1 MLIRKKIF
9 NISLFFFLI
18 IFSFFIPFYY
28 GNKGVFPLD
37 SLGFLDSSYNIL
49 LGRQPIRD
57 FWIFS
62 GIFVDYSQALFFKIL
77 GLHWSSY
84 VIHSALI
91 NSFITL
97 YFFFFLYK
105 KKLNFYLCFFYA
117 LCFSLLC
124 YSQSGTPFSYFHS
137 LIFSLFAIFSF
148 LLGIETKKNI
158 YWLFVP
164 IFMFLS
170 FFSNQTPAAYINI
183 LLILFSL
190 FYFHFFK
197 KLSNFFNFT
206 IGTLISFLVITF
218 FLYFNKIK
226 FDHFIYQYIF
236 FPISIGVDRIEGNQ
250 GAFTK
255 LSHTFS
261 FHILINKLKF
271 IQLFIVSLLVT
282 LYLNYIKKIKKH
294 LIFEEKISIIFLILS
309 SFSFIFHQLI
319 TANQIFIFC
328 LIPILAS
335 YFNLIY
341 IKNLF
346 RVKYLQ
352 FIIII
357 CVSLITVKYHYRYN
371 ENRYF
376 MDLEK
381 VDFNK
386 MVDASILDTKLKNLM
401 WITPEYSNDPLKELN
416 LLKHTVNILKNDKR
430 NKMVITHYN
439 FLSFLT
445 GLNLHMPSR
454 WYISNNT
461 YPHLGH
467 KYHDFYKFFFHKN
480 FIKDNIQVVYIIDK
494 QGIKFDDFR
503 KNLDNVCFNEKKLNE
518 ITFVFEP
525 FKCKN

>member
-1 MLIRKKIF
+1 MFIKKKIL
-9 NISLFFFLI
+9 NISLSFFLI

-28 GNKGVFPLD
+28 GNKGVFPID
-37 SLGFLDSSYNIL
+37 SFGFLDSSYNIL
-49 LGRQPIRD
+49 LGRHPIRD

-84 VIHSALI
+84 IIHSALI

-105 KKLNFYLCFFYA
+105 KKLSFYFCFFYA

-148 LLGIETKKNI
+148 LLGVETKKNV

-164 IFMFLS
+164 VFMFLS
-170 FFSNQTPAAYINI
+170 FFSNQTPSAYINI
-183 LLILFSL
+183 LLILFSI
-190 FYFHFFK
+190 FYFIFFK
-197 KLSNFFNFT
+197 KLFNFFCF
-206 IGTLISFLVITF
+206 IFGASISFLVIVF
-218 FLYFNKIK
+218 FFYFNNIK
-226 FDHFIYQYIF
+226 FIDFFYQYIL
-236 FPISIGVDRIEGNQ
+236 FPISIAADRIEGNQ

-261 FHILINKLKF
+261 FHILISKLKF
-271 IQLFIVSLLVT
+271 IQLFIVSLLT
-282 LYLNYIKKIKKH
+282 ILYLNYSKKIKKN
-294 LIFEEKISIIFLILS
+294 LIPEEKISIIFLIFS
-309 SFSFIFHQLI
+309 SLSFIFHQLI

-346 RVKYLQ
+346 QIKYLQ
-352 FIIII
+352 FIIIF
-357 CVSLITVKYHYRYN
+357 CVVLITAKYHYRYN

-381 VDFNK
+381 VDFSK
-386 MVDASILDTKLKNLM
+386 MVDASILDNKLKNLM
-401 WITPEYSNDPLKELN
+401 WITPEYPNNPLKELN
-416 LLKHTVNILKNDKR
+416 LLKDAINILKNDTR
-430 NKMVITHYN
+430 NKMVITHYS
-439 FLSFLT
+439 FLSFITELK
-445 GLNLHMPSR
+445 LYMPSR
-454 WYISNNT
+454 WYVSNNT
-461 YPHLGH
+461 YPHDGH
-467 KYHDFYKFFFHKN
+467 KYHDFYKFFFYKN
-480 FIKDNIQVVYIIDK
+480 FIKDNIQVIYIIDK
-494 QGIKFDDFR
+494 RGIKLDDFR
-503 KNLDNVCFNEKKLNE
+503 KNLDNICFNEKKINE

-525 FKCKN
+525 YKCKN